1 MDEPERAWSGR
12 AAAAL
17 SAIAMVPL
25 VVGLVSLVTRLRTWY
40 PAGDLAVTELT
51 TRDVGIHSVLLGP
64 YSRFGWH
71 HPGPALF
78 YLLAVPYRLMGG
90 SSIGLSLGAAA
101 LNLAAVV
108 GIAIVAWRRGG
119 AAMLVS
125 TLLSLELL
133 FAALGPEKL
142 RDPWNPLVTILP
154 FALFL
159 LVVWSVACGDRWWL
173 PLCAAIA
180 TLLVQS
186 HLGYVLSVVG
196 ILVVCAAVLVC
207 RFVAARKWARPTRD
221 SPSPRKPLVALIVSA
236 GVVALFWAPVVWEQL
251 TRQPGNLTRLL
262 TYTVHAQ
269 PSWSMLDGAKMA
281 VTRFGV
287 LPAWLTGQE
296 ARLDPH
302 TLLGAPL
309 WPGILTIVAL
319 AWATGVASRRRD
331 GPKLI
336 LVALIWVVALTAA
349 ATGARIEDQAALW
362 LLEWMA
368 VGGFA
373 AWALVGVTA
382 IESLSRRRAAAGL
395 RPKRIVASLTLITA
409 LVATGNGVAAAVAGV
424 PQASRSELVSKLWPQ
439 VDAWRV
445 GTGLQSVRVTFGP
458 SNPIGTTTV
467 GWGAAIIL
475 QLERAGATA
484 SVDPAW
490 ADHFGERL
498 ARPQVAD
505 AALTIVTEPTF
516 SPPAEL
522 QLVAEVDGVRVYR
535 TPLSWTPENGP
546 APSRQ

>member
-1 MDEPERAWSGR
+1 MDEPEPAWSGR

-17 SAIAMVPL
+17 SAIVMVPL
-25 VVGLVSLVTRLRTWY
+25 VVALVSLVTRLGTWY
-40 PAGDLAVTELT
+40 PAGDLAVMELT
-51 TRDVGIHSVLLGP
+51 TRDVGVHSVLLGP

-101 LNLAAVV
+101 LNLAAVA
-108 GIAIVAWRRGG
+108 GIAVVAWRRGG

-133 FAALGPEKL
+133 FATLGPERL

-159 LVVWSVACGDRWWL
+159 LAVWSVACGDRWWL
-173 PLCAAIA
+173 PLCAAIG

-196 ILVVCAAVLVC
+196 ILGVCAVVLV
-207 RFVAARKWARPTRD
+207 RSSAARERAGPTTD
-221 SPSPRKPLVALIVSA
+221 SRSPGKGLVALIVSA
-236 GVVALFWAPVVWEQL
+236 GVAAPLWAPAVWEQL
-251 TRQPGNLTRLL
+251 TRHPGNLTRLL
-262 TYTVHAQ
+262 TYTGHAQ

-281 VTRFGV
+281 VTRFGA
-287 LPAWLTGQE
+287 LPAWLMGQE

-302 TLLGAPL
+302 TLRGAPL

-319 AWATGVASRRRD
+319 VWVTGVARRRQD

-336 LVALIWVVALTAA
+336 LAALVWVVALTAV

-382 IESLSRRRAAAGL
+382 IESLGRRRAAAGVGP
-395 RPKRIVASLTLITA
+395 RRIVASLALVTA
-409 LVATGNGVAAAVAGV
+409 LVATGNATAAALAGV
-424 PQASRSELVSKLWPQ
+424 PQASRDELVSKLWPQ
-439 VDAWRV
+439 VDAWRR

-458 SNPIGTTTV
+458 SDPTRTTTV

-475 QLERAGATA
+475 QLERAGATP

-498 ARPQVAD
+498 SRPQPAD

-516 SPPAEL
+516 LPPAEF
-522 QLVAEVDGVRVYR
+522 QLVAQVDGVRVYR
-535 TPLSWTPENGP
+535 TPLFWRPENGP